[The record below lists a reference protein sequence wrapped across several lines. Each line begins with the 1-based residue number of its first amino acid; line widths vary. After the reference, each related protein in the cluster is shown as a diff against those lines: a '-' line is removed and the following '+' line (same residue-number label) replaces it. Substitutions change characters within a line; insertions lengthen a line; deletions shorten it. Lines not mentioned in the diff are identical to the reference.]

1 MKKVFTLLALA
12 LAFVMNS
19 SAQVSYSHWVTE
31 SSEGSK
37 PKDNTT
43 FNFEDGSK
51 WDFGIKAAGTAN
63 NNAGEEGE
71 KTFSKYTSDFTLTV
85 SGTKIEGT
93 ITKITFYGYYGG
105 TPKTGDD
112 ITIKVGT
119 STFGT
124 QSLCAKNG
132 TGVGNLTNA
141 TVITGSQAITK
152 TDNITFDFASN
163 DFGKG
168 IYVAGIKIEY
178 TLPAGSVLPPTITES
193 TEKVGAIT
201 VTMTAEEGATIK
213 YKMNGGNAQTYSSA
227 LTVDSYAEVTAWA
240 EKGGK
245 NSSEVSA
252 TYIVMPD
259 LTNGKVWNFARV
271 LDSDW
276 ENLAADEEN
285 WAVEKNTDDNTVLR
299 YNNKNAIEGILIA
312 NKQVLKAT
320 EGLKFNVSTADRI
333 RINKA
338 LNKLQINGS
347 NLPIIIPN
355 LKAGQYVTVIGES
368 AKSSATDRYLAT
380 TTNIEVITGFANPN
394 ATDFTSIGK
403 VVADGSIEMTTTAG
417 INIFS
422 IEISNS
428 LPTVSVTVPEDGYCT
443 FTPSVPV
450 NFGQSNIAAYKASIS
465 GEDITFTEVSEVAKG
480 EGVMLFYEGGLT
492 DDVPVCSK
500 SAPDSDNE
508 FVGVLTEIASL
519 PSDDGTYANY
529 ILNNGSEGMGF
540 YKANNKKVAAGK
552 AYLRVSS
559 SAAGAKNF
567 FSFSFMESGGTTGIN
582 EVQNTKNNGEL
593 YNLNGMRLSK
603 PTQKGIYIMNGK
615 KFIVK

>member
-12 LAFVMNS
+12 LCAVGVK
-19 SAQVSYSHWVTE
+19 AQTTYSFDTSNITE
-31 SSEGSK
+31 SDLTITNGSFSSNK
-37 PKDNTT
+37 ITADADADKTKVLVVQLKDYPVT
-43 FNFEDGSK
+43 FSYPC
-51 WDFGIKAAGTAN
+51 
-63 NNAGEEGE
+63 GE
-71 KTFSKYTSDFTLTV
+71 KAKAIFSTGQKYFQADGKNTSINFTGLSV
-85 SGTKIEGT
+85 GDVIEVEYCSKNSNPENIAGSFSGLNADDDNVASTSTSNIVKNKFTATATTASIKETNNGYRLYSIT
-93 ITKITFYGYYGG
+93 ITK
-105 TPKTGDD
+105 
-112 ITIKVGT
+112 
-119 STFGT
+119 
-124 QSLCAKNG
+124 A
-132 TGVGNLTNA
+132 TGVA
-141 TVITGSQAITK
+141 APKITK
-152 TDNITFDFASN
+152 
-163 DFGKG
+163 
-168 IYVAGIKIEY
+168 
-178 TLPAGSVLPPTITES
+178 S
-193 TEKVGAIT
+193 TEQVGSIN

-213 YKMNGGNAQTYSSA
+213 YTINGGSEQTYSSA
-227 LTVDSYAEVTAWA
+227 LTVNSYAEVTAWA
-240 EKGGK
+240 VKGEDESAK
-245 NSSEVSA
+245 VSA
-252 TYIVMPD
+252 TYVVMPD

-276 ENLAADEEN
+276 ENLAADGDNWTEEIN
-285 WAVEKNTDDNTVLR
+285 NDNNTVR

-320 EGLKFNVSTADRI
+320 EGLKFNVSTAKRI
-333 RINKA
+333 RINKT
-338 LNKLQINGS
+338 LNKLQLNGS
-347 NLPIIIPN
+347 KLPIIIPN

-368 AKSSATDRYLAT
+368 ASSDETDRYLAA
-380 TTNIEVITGFANPN
+380 TTNIEVITGFASPN
-394 ATDFTSIGK
+394 AIDFTSIGK

-417 INIFS
+417 VNIFS

-443 FTPSVPV
+443 FTPSSSVS
-450 NFGQSNIAAYKASIS
+450 FAQSNIAAYKASIS
-465 GEDITFTEVSEVAKG
+465 GEDITFTEISEVARG
-480 EGVMLFYEGGLT
+480 EGVMLYYEGGLT
-492 DDVPVCSK
+492 DDVPVCKK

-519 PSDDGTYANY
+519 LSDDGTYANY